1 MVINNYF
8 YESFHSTVLSST
20 YICLKTVSWNDA
32 LLQGHSSLRPQCVQ
46 ILIKLAKAP
55 YYQLSPS
62 TLVTFLYQA
71 YERIN

>member
-8 YESFHSTVLSST
+8 YDSFHSTVFSSI
-20 YICLKTVSWNDA
+20 YIFLKIVSWNDA
-32 LLQGHSSLRPQCVQ
+32 LLQQHSSLRPPCVH

-55 YYQLSPS
+55 YYQFSPS